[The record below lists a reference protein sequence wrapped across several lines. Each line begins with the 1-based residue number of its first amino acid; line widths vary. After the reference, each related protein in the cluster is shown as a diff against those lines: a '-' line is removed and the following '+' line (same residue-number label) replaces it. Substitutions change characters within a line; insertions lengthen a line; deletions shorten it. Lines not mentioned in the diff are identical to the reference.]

1 MPNVHLTAQM
11 ADYVETQVASGA
23 YANTSEVIRAGLRL
37 LMQSDGARA
46 FYELKADLEAAVRQ
60 VEAGKVVEFDAVA
73 YEPDAFA

>member
-11 ADYVETQVASGA
+11 AEYVETQVASGA

-37 LMQSDGARA
+37 LMQSEAARA
-46 FYELKADLEAAVRQ
+46 FHALKADLEAAVRQ
-60 VEAGKVVEFDAVA
+60 VEAGKVVEFDPVA

>member
-23 YANTSEVIRAGLRL
+23 YANISEVIRAGLRL
-37 LMQSDGARA
+37 LMQREGARA

-60 VEAGKVVEFDAVA
+60 VEAGKVIDFDPVA